1 MLLYMQF
8 HTSLKTMRTR
18 KHNKETVP
26 KPGVRAATMIA
37 SLPRWI
43 PPGADQ
49 RPEHAVIFR
58 ISFQLPNSC
67 FSRPTNLVS
76 TCFKLHNF
84 DGIKK
89 LKGPSAQQTFILG
102 VLVLQ
107 KWRSGDSRTNGTDG
121 SLKSCVESV
130 CSRFRVYMC
139 TYIYIHIDIR
149 KLTSDTTK
157 QNGVG
162 LRVGIKND
170 ILSFTVTSKSS
181 VFRSYDRFLGV
192 CAASLKLLC
201 EPPYAKGPCTEIV
214 YTLALK

>member
-1 MLLYMQF
+1 MLQQAYKLGLNMLQASQF
-8 HTSLKTMRTR
+8 RRDKKAKRAKRTADIHTWC
-18 KHNKETVP
+18 V
-26 KPGVRAATMIA
+26 GVAEVEKRRQQDEWHRRLTKV
-37 SLPRWI
+37 LR
-43 PPGADQ
+43 
-49 RPEHAVIFR
+49 R
-58 ISFQLPNSC
+58 
-67 FSRPTNLVS
+67 VS
-76 TCFKLHNF
+76 MLTIQ
-84 DGIKK
+84 GIH
-89 LKGPSAQQTFILG
+89 
-102 VLVLQ
+102 
-107 KWRSGDSRTNGTDG
+107 
-121 SLKSCVESV
+121 
-130 CSRFRVYMC
+130 VYI
-139 TYIYIHIDIR
+139 YIYIHIDIR